1 MEKSRKRVKTALIF
15 FVVPMAALAGRLF
28 FIQVMCHDDFS
39 EAATAQYEMVVEGI
53 DTRGQI
59 FDRNMNPVT
68 GGSCQYYYIIKK
80 ERMTDEGSELLAATG
95 ASKLTSD
102 DSRYLVYR
110 SEMYSEGISE
120 RLKSDFNAY
129 VFCSTSRYSD
139 VQPACHLVGY
149 LNQSEKRGVS
159 GLEYMFE
166 ERLKAGRNRLVLTA
180 DAAGNILPGRA
191 PYIRSEESTAPE
203 DNSVVT
209 SIELGLQKRCEELM
223 AEACG
228 NSSVSDGSRHGIQSD
243 SDLGSENDPG
253 SGACIVADAASG
265 EILAMASVPTFNPN
279 RIAEC
284 LQSDGDCLINK
295 ALQAAYPPGSVFKL
309 VVAAAA
315 LENGLCTADRLYE
328 CSGETEVEGVTVSC
342 STAPEGGHGMI
353 NMYDAM
359 AHSCNCYFAQLGRDI
374 GRNAILDMAS
384 QLGLGSEVLDDYP
397 EESSGFV
404 PDASETD
411 RQEISNISIGQG
423 RLLTTPL
430 QISRLTAIIAGGGAS
445 RPIHVLAGR
454 SGLSSSETISPA
466 ASATMSAA
474 SSNEEQAAS
483 ATPSAVSMHEE
494 PAASV
499 VPAPPASSPADP
511 GGANDITNSAFTA
524 LTDEISRQ
532 YISRQTAQTL
542 QTMMRGVMT
551 DGTASSKA
559 WELPVWGKSGTAE
572 ASRGGRAVKDCWFI
586 GFCDIAMPE
595 TEAYG
600 ADRTRRFVITV
611 FVEDGVS
618 GSATALPVFRK
629 ITEYLS
635 AHVEDYI

>member
-1 MEKSRKRVKTALIF
+1 MEKSRKRAAASLVF
-15 FVVPMAALAGRLF
+15 FVVLLAALTGRLF
-28 FIQVMCHDDFS
+28 FIQVMCHEEYS
-39 EAATAQYEMVVEGI
+39 EAATSQYEMVIEGI

-59 FDRNMNPVT
+59 FDRNMKPVT

-80 ERMTDEGSELLAATG
+80 ERMTDAGAELLAAIDAG
-95 ASKLTSD
+95 RLTSD

-110 SEMYSEGISE
+110 SEMYSEEINE

-139 VQPACHLVGY
+139 IQPACHLVGY

-166 ERLKAGRNRLVLTA
+166 ERLKAGKNQLVLTA

-191 PYIRSEESTAPE
+191 PYIRNEESAAPA
-203 DNSVVT
+203 DNSIVT
-209 SIELGLQKRCEELM
+209 SIELGLQKKCEELM
-223 AEACG
+223 ADACR
-228 NSSVSDGSRHGIQSD
+228 NSAESGRQAPDSTQEPESGPEYDGGPEYD
-243 SDLGSENDPG
+243 DG
-253 SGACIVADAASG
+253 SGACIVTDAVSG
-265 EILAMASVPTFNPN
+265 EILAMVSVPTFNPN

-295 ALQAAYPPGSVFKL
+295 ALQASYPPGSIFKL
-309 VVAAAA
+309 VAAAA
-315 LENGLCTADRLYE
+315 AIENGFCTAERKYE
-328 CSGETEVEGVTVSC
+328 CSGETEVEGVKVSC

-353 NMYDAM
+353 NMNEAM

-384 QLGLGSEVLDDYP
+384 RLGLGSRVMEGYP
-397 EESSGFV
+397 EENAGFV
-404 PDASETD
+404 PDAAETD
-411 RQEISNISIGQG
+411 PQEISNISIGQG

-445 RPIHVLAGR
+445 RPLHVLAGR

-466 ASATMSAA
+466 SVASALAEVCGA
-474 SSNEEQAAS
+474 NIIKAS
-483 ATPSAVSMHEE
+483 AST
-494 PAASV
+494 AA
-499 VPAPPASSPADP
+499 
-511 GGANDITNSAFTA
+511 
-524 LTDEISRQ
+524 TDGISRQ
-532 YISRQTAQTL
+532 YISQQTAQTL

-551 DGTASSKA
+551 NGTASSKA
-559 WELPVWGKSGTAE
+559 WEIPVWGKSGTAE
-572 ASRGGRAVKDCWFI
+572 ASRGGRVVKDCWFT
-586 GFCDIAMPE
+586 GFCDIALPRG
-595 TEAYG
+595 EAHDTG
-600 ADRTRRFVITV
+600 QTKRFVITV